1 VVKRLFVAAAAMA
14 SVALTLVFFACGG
27 SVQLQVASDDAC
39 DIDLLKG
46 DAADAADAA
55 HEAVPSGPGT
65 GVYTGFDPPVPGE
78 YPPNTK
84 AACEY
89 SGCYS
94 QGTCDPQTGW
104 CCSGELRSNQCSC
117 GLEAGCVPPSV
128 CCALPNTLELQCV
141 SSQDECPDAS

>member
-1 VVKRLFVAAAAMA
+1 VVRSLLVAACAMA
-14 SVALTLVFFACGG
+14 AVALTLLFFACGG
-27 SVQLQVASDDAC
+27 SVQLQVASDAC
-39 DIDLLKG
+39 DVSLVTG
-46 DAADAADAA
+46 DAADAADAL
-55 HEAVPSGPGT
+55 HEAAPSGPGM

-89 SGCYS
+89 SGCYP

-104 CCSGELRSNQCSC
+104 CCSGNLRSDQCSC

-128 CCALPNTLELQCV
+128 CCALPNALELQCV
-141 SSQDECPDAS
+141 SSLDECPDAG

>member
-1 VVKRLFVAAAAMA
+1 MVGRALTAAGALV
-14 SVALTLVFFACGG
+14 SVALALVFLACGG
-27 SVQLQVASDDAC
+27 SVQQETAADAC
-39 DIDLLKG
+39 DIPGMKP

-55 HEAVPSGPGT
+55 AEAIVSPGM

-89 SGCYS
+89 SGCYP
-94 QGTCDPQTGW
+94 QGTCNPQTGW
-104 CCSGELRSNQCSC
+104 CCSGELRSSQCSC

-128 CCALPNTLELQCV
+128 CCALPGALELQCV
-141 SSQDECPDAS
+141 SSLQECPDAS

>member
-1 VVKRLFVAAAAMA
+1 VVGRALTAACAVV

-27 SVQLQVASDDAC
+27 SVQQETAADAC
-39 DIDLLKG
+39 DLGTMKA

-55 HEAVPSGPGT
+55 HEAAPSGPGM

-89 SGCYS
+89 SGCYT

-104 CCSGELRSNQCSC
+104 CCSGELRSSQCSC

-128 CCALPNTLELQCV
+128 CCALPNALELQCV
-141 SSQDECPDAS
+141 SSLDECPDAS